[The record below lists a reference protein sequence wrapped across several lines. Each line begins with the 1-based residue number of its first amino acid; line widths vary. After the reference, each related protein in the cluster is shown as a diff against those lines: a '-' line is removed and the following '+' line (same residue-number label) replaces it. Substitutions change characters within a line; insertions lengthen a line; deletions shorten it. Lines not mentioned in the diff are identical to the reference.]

1 MKIRAILFI
10 ALSIVFTVGCCFLLA
25 GCIRS
30 YSDFGGGY
38 EELQYQVLT
47 FEGYENVEG
56 VRGSTSYAIYFR
68 EYSKPFAISS
78 ITQKE
83 VNKSALYRLEKNDRV
98 SVYFQND
105 SSEKYDFSIC
115 ELKLGATTI
124 LSLQDYQEA
133 NQSNQRAGIIVC
145 SIMVAL
151 GLLLVFISVR
161 FFVKLGKKY
170 ESELGELKIEYT
182 KDGNVIRIYNKPSV
196 CSLEINGTVV
206 GRYFGYV
213 AAPFCLSGMVLDK
226 NGQEISVKA
235 AMGSLYIRL
244 YYGNEQVGKK
254 FMGLG

>member
-1 MKIRAILFI
+1 MKKLAILFVV
-10 ALSIVFTVGCCFLLA
+10 LSLAFTGFCCFLLV
-25 GCIRS
+25 GCIQS
-30 YSDFGGGY
+30 YSDFSSGY

-47 FEGYENVEG
+47 FDGFENLESEG
-56 VRGSTSYAIYFR
+56 GSTSYAIYFR
-68 EYSKPFAISS
+68 EYWKPFEISS
-78 ITQKE
+78 ITQEKI
-83 VNKSALYRLEKNDRV
+83 NKSALYKLEKNDRV

-115 ELKLGATTI
+115 EMKLGATTI

-133 NQSNQRAGIIVC
+133 NQSNQRVGMIVC
-145 SIMVAL
+145 SIMAAF
-151 GLLLVFISVR
+151 GLFLVVISVR
-161 FFVKLGKKY
+161 FFVKLNKKY
-170 ESELGELKIEYT
+170 ENELGELKIEYT

-213 AAPFCLSGMVLDK
+213 AAPFCLSGIVLDK